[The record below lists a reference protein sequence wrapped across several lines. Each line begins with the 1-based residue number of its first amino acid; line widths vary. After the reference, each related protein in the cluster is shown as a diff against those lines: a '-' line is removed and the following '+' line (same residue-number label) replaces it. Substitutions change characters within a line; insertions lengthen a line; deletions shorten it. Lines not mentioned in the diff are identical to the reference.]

1 MKIIKSYFNNKVLLL
16 EANKIVD
23 NRGFLSE
30 IYSKKDFIKLKLTD
44 NFLQDNISLSKKKIY
59 I

>member
-30 IYSKKDFIKLKLTD
+30 IIV
-44 NFLQDNISLSKKKIY
+44 KKILLN
-59 I
+59 